1 MILDN
6 PPTSPQTIPPSAP
19 GGDPITAALDA
30 LSAEGFRWSDE
41 PAPEPVRPATRRPP
55 EPVRADT
62 QAHYPKRARRWKPPP
77 GDHTEYSDRIT
88 GDRTAP
94 VTTGAPAGAQKPPAN
109 TPNTAEGTRTPDTPQ
124 TRRKRADTAQKR
136 HTGTTT
142 PADTAAAEGD
152 TDWTPARLDT
162 TGWSPEPAPAPPR
175 RNPWTAPGWPNRFAP
190 PIEPRRPAP
199 SGTEWSYMR
208 MVREL
213 SDQATT
219 AVRSVTAR
227 PDLEPAE
234 ITRRIIAVQ
243 TACGAALELLRITG
257 WFPNG
262 WSHAGSMRIQNDYR
276 TARRSLPAEPEP
288 DTPTEIHP
296 PMYSGG
302 AELEPAPVAGR
313 HPHTEGDT
321 DEWYDDWSHDYY
333 ELRAQGDPAEP
344 EQSAHPEPDNPHP
357 GGQSA
362 RRTAPVSEPH
372 PPSGDTPHPFGTDH
386 PDTPVPEW
394 AAVVAEH
401 CGVSAAWITTLRR
414 LDGDHRTIRFR
425 YPADGD
431 NPPVAHTR
439 KHSGG
444 RMTKRIGWEPDG
456 LAGDHP
462 DIYRRAWTPDTDD
475 QCGMIVVTE
484 GETTAL
490 VAAAL
495 SAAVQ
500 FPNGRRVVVFGTP
513 GAWTNDII
521 IRATTAGAP
530 VALVRDSDRTG
541 RKWATRAI
549 ADLERAGVPW
559 SLLAAPPGGDLRAAH
574 LRHYEPGTEPARSPV
589 GWAGAL
595 ATLRPVAGR
604 KPDGTA
610 YGWLRLLRRRVPAPP
625 PAPAP
630 SRSRTT
636 RRPLRRT
643 DTMRPEYRRA
653 DALRSGL
660 IPELDELLRG
670 GGYRPGRRPG
680 VWHCGQTD
688 NHTHGD
694 RNPSVSAD
702 PARGV
707 FKCHGCGVSGDR
719 VTLAADQAGQ
729 TTAEYLRNIYDRM
742 RELDGYQK
750 PARRPADEPPD
761 HIYDNDH
768 QGAGAA
774 RTPLRVRPA
783 DDDRLIGDLLD
794 TEGAK

>member
-1 MILDN
+1 MAIIAGNRD
-6 PPTSPQTIPPSAP
+6 TPQTFPPAEP
-19 GGDPITAALDA
+19 GDTMVAALDA
-30 LSAEGFRWSDE
+30 LAAGGFRWSE
-41 PAPEPVRPATRRPP
+41 HSAPAPPPTRPTRRPVART
-55 EPVRADT
+55 EP
-62 QAHYPKRARRWKPPP
+62 QAHSPKRARRWKPP
-77 GDHTEYSDRIT
+77 SDTAAEHSARIT

-94 VTTGAPAGAQKPPAN
+94 VTTGAPAGAQKPPAGA
-109 TPNTAEGTRTPDTPQ
+109 PGAQSGGLIPSGPQ
-124 TRRKRADTAQKR
+124 TARNGRDTAQKR
-136 HTGTTT
+136 NTGTTT
-142 PADTAAAEGD
+142 PADGAAAECD
-152 TDWTPARLDT
+152 TDWTPARIDT
-162 TGWSPEPAPAPPR
+162 TDWSPEPLPAPPR
-175 RNPWTAPGWPNRFAP
+175 RNPWTAPGYPHPFRP

-199 SGTEWSYMR
+199 SGAEWSFYR
-208 MVREL
+208 LVREL
-213 SDQATT
+213 SDQGTA
-219 AVRSVTAR
+219 AVRAIAAL
-227 PDLEPAE
+227 DLDGAE
-234 ITRRIIAVQ
+234 TTRRVIAVQ
-243 TACGAALELLRITG
+243 TRTGAAIGTLRRTG

-262 WSHAGSMRIQNDYR
+262 WSVAASMRVRNDHR
-276 TARRSLPAEPEP
+276 TARKSLPDEP
-288 DTPTEIHP
+288 DTP
-296 PMYSGG
+296 
-302 AELEPAPVAGR
+302 
-313 HPHTEGDT
+313 EGDT
-321 DEWYDDWSHDYY
+321 DAPAPPCPNCGLDLFVWDTE
-333 ELRAQGDPAEP
+333 RPGDCFRCGPRLDEP
-344 EQSAHPEPDNPHP
+344 GGATTEQSAHPEPDNPHP

-372 PPSGDTPHPFGTDH
+372 PPSGDNPHPFGTDH
-386 PDTPVPEW
+386 PDTQVPEW

-401 CGVSAAWITTLRR
+401 CGVSPHWITTLRR
-414 LDGDHRTIRFR
+414 LDGDHQTIRFVFPPDDR
-425 YPADGD
+425 

-444 RMTKRIGWEPDG
+444 RMTKRIGWEPSDQS
-456 LAGDHP
+456 AEYP
-462 DIYRRAWTPDTDD
+462 NIYRRAWTPDTDD

-495 SAAVQ
+495 SAAVR
-500 FPNGRRVVVFGTP
+500 FPNGRRVVVYGTP
-513 GAWTNDII
+513 GAWTNDIVT
-521 IRATTAGAP
+521 RATTAGAP

-574 LRHYEPGTEPARSPV
+574 LRTHEPGTEPPRSPV

-610 YGWLRLLRRRVPAPP
+610 YGWLPLLRTRRKPAP

-630 SRSRTT
+630 GRSRSTL

-660 IPELDELLRG
+660 VPALDELLRTA
-670 GGYRPGRRPG
+670 GYRPGRRADI
-680 VWHCGQTD
+680 WHCGQTD

-702 PARGV
+702 LEKGV

-719 VTLAADQAGQ
+719 VTLAADLERT
-729 TTAEYLRNIYDRM
+729 TTAEYLRGIYDRM
-742 RELDGYQK
+742 RELDGYK
-750 PARRPADEPPD
+750 PSARRSADDQVPD

-768 QGAGAA
+768 PGAA
-774 RTPLRVRPA
+774 GGTAGGARTARTPA
-783 DDDRLIGDLLD
+783 DDDRLVGGLLDD
-794 TEGAK
+794 TEG